1 MHLIL
6 GRRAN
11 TSRCEGSDMDSGVD
25 SDGESPR
32 SEGAGTDTDDGEEA
46 RNSDATARN
55 LKKAARQGMQ
65 LHD

>member
-1 MHLIL
+1 MV
-6 GRRAN
+6 
-11 TSRCEGSDMDSGVD
+11 SGVD

-32 SEGAGTDTDDGEEA
+32 SAGAGADTDDGEEA